1 MHLHLIIDAR
11 LDYATIHSDIYAM
24 FIDCLEAST
33 NSLFRVKASKS
44 ISSLYES
51 DLSDEDRLPHI
62 LCLLGALRGARISEG
77 MSVSTWPIDLIQN
90 LKTLDGNKWL
100 IAHGSLRE
108 EQLTRDD
115 FETICNATGMRGKPR
130 GNVRCTLPIRRYDE
144 RNSTIGGIYW
154 LEQLI
159 KSNNSS
165 AGIILPLLLAIK
177 KVMIDAKAN
186 GADLF
191 LEQISMVIAKDP
203 LGTDTCLTPRL
214 HADEYYGFRE
224 TAVASLIEE
233 HWSPNGGTWFL
244 PTCTMQD
251 YPDGNT
257 IKPSDLLSDRFQN
270 VPIVYSSSGD
280 LCIYD
285 GMLDEQ
291 GTSCANLGLP
301 HISSDIPGRSSRL
314 VLLFHHRRPE
324 KREHS
329 QNAHA

>member
-1 MHLHLIIDAR
+1 MFDAR
-11 LDYATIHSDIYAM
+11 QAYATIRSDIYAM

-33 NSLFRVKASKS
+33 NSLLKVKASKS
-44 ISSLYES
+44 ISSLYGS
-51 DLSDEDRLPHI
+51 DLNDKGKLPRI
-62 LCLLGALRGARISEG
+62 LCLLGALRSARISQG
-77 MSVSTWPIDLIQN
+77 MSISSWPIDLIQN
-90 LKTLDGNKWL
+90 LKPLDGNKWL
-100 IAHGSLRE
+100 IAHDSLVE

-144 RNSTIGGIYW
+144 RNSSIGGIDW

-165 AGIILPLLLAIK
+165 AGMILPLLLAIK

-186 GADLF
+186 RADLF
-191 LEQISMVIAKDP
+191 LEQISMVIEKDP
-203 LGTDTCLTPRL
+203 SAADTCLTPRL

-224 TAVASLIEE
+224 TAVASLIEKN
-233 HWSPNGGTWFL
+233 WSPNGGTWFL

-257 IKPSDLLSDRFQN
+257 IKPSDLHSDRFQD

-291 GTSCANLGLP
+291 GVSCANLGLP

-314 VLLFHHRRPE
+314 ILLFHHLCPE
-324 KREHS
+324 KRK
-329 QNAHA
+329 HAQRTHA